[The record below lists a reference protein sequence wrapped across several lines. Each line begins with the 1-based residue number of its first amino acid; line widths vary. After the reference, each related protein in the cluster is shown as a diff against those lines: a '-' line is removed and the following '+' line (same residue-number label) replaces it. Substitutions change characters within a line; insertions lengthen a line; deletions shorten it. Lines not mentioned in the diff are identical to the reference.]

1 MQFINRF
8 SIKIR
13 YSNFALL
20 CRYSTSQ
27 MFILITKLRNDTT
40 QKIETK
46 SIPMVAYIQRD
57 IFLNLQ
63 TKQCKKIKTCKFKTV
78 YFFSHSA
85 TPIEK
90 NNSVKSKSPRFQI
103 EKLVCL
109 YFNLVFNYMCKWKLK
124 NWKHQNF
131 KTYQP
136 L

>member
-63 TKQCKKIKTCKFKTV
+63 TKQCKKIKTYKFKTV
-78 YFFSHSA
+78 YLFFPFCYTYRKEQFSQIKIPTLSDR
-85 TPIEK
+85 K
-90 NNSVKSKSPRFQI
+90 VSLSVFQ
-103 EKLVCL
+103 LGFQLHV
-109 YFNLVFNYMCKWKLK
+109 
-124 NWKHQNF
+124 
-131 KTYQP
+131 
-136 L
+136 